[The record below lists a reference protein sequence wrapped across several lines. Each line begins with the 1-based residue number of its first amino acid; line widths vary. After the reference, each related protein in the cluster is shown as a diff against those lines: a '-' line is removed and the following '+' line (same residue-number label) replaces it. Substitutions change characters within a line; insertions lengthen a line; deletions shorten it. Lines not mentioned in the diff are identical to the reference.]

1 MIIIHNGS
9 EKTPLT
15 EYQKDTFFMT
25 KSYGG
30 LSSLQFDINPKTP
43 MYRHIAEETRLEYD
57 GRYYN
62 VKTINERSSISTVTA
77 ELDIDGFKD
86 RVWTSFK
93 STTATLT
100 SILEKAL
107 EGSGWSVSGADV
119 IPNRRTV
126 ELNDVNRWGVL
137 DQLTNSTMFDIAYE
151 IDNINKVLTVIRPL
165 LINEPTGTYF
175 TDELNLKE
183 CTHKGSTSELITRL
197 YAYGKDGLSIALY
210 NEGKDYVEN
219 HDYSDKII
227 STIWRDDRYTNAEN
241 LRDAA
246 IEKLKT
252 MARPVSSYTCKIMDL
267 AKMKPERYNTLLPY
281 KLYDIVTLIN
291 RYKSVATNYRIVETK
306 EYPHKPELN
315 EASLNSVSAKI
326 TAKIS
331 SALQSINDINLDNII
346 DREKV
351 NEINRTV
358 EANTAAIKER
368 YTKGETD
375 TAIESKITQTANEI
389 RTEVSNVE
397 KNLSDNL
404 ANAQSAIN
412 ADIAQA
418 KSDLRSEIS
427 QTESAIKSTVYN
439 HLTHGATN
447 YIANPKDFKDTTG
460 WTKSYGADWVL
471 NCSDGSVTMTRT
483 ASTGTAAYLIAAL
496 SESVTLKP
504 AGKNYVTLSI
514 RLVAN
519 KDCRVYFSIHRSF
532 GTAGNRL
539 GVVSVNEIAAS
550 NIEKNYV
557 NLKAEDETTVYV
569 QIKNVNTEIE
579 KISGI
584 GLYTAVETTASTA
597 CPVGTV
603 IEIQYIQLTDTN
615 TTDTRMTSIEQRA
628 DSIVSEVSKKVND
641 SELSTKITQLPS
653 AVQIAWN
660 TISQIIQFANAQLQ
674 IYDSDDEYGKKLFT
688 LGINGM
694 YWYNRQGDYIGSIG
708 RRFYSDTDHVAM
720 NLNCGEYGSYL
731 SFTAQEIGGNAIIR
745 LMYSKQ
751 SGPKIKGWH
760 FFDNIY
766 MNNLNIYLGE
776 NASSLHTCRTDD
788 GAGFVNTS
796 GEYFTIFNTD
806 YTPLF
811 KVSNSRITCY
821 NTLDMNNYSIINQ
834 SDARLKTN
842 IKDCSVRALDVING
856 IELKEFDW
864 INDGKHEAIGVIA
877 QQVEQIAHELVCED
891 DNGTKSIKVDKFIW
905 YAIKAIQELSEAI
918 NGKKKK
924 SRVKWKDEYSAEDKM
939 IFSKKRKI
947 QSARVKTTNPP
958 TAERR

>member
-9 EKTPLT
+9 EKIPLT
-15 EYQKDTFFMT
+15 EYQKDTFFVT

-30 LSSLQFDINPKTP
+30 LSSLQFDINPKASQ
-43 MYRHIAEETRLEYD
+43 YKYLAEETRLEYD
-57 GRYYN
+57 GKYYN
-62 VKTINERSSISTVTA
+62 VKTINERSNISTVTA
-77 ELDIDGFKD
+77 ELDIDDFKD
-86 RVWTSFK
+86 RVWTSFNA
-93 STTATLT
+93 TTATLT
-100 SILEKAL
+100 SILDKVLDA
-107 EGSGWSVSGADV
+107 SGWSVSGADV

-137 DQLTNSTMFDIAYE
+137 DKLTNSTMFDIAYE
-151 IDNINKVLTVIRPL
+151 IDNISKVLTVIRPQL
-165 LINEPTGTYF
+165 NNKPTGTYF

-210 NEGKDYVEN
+210 NEGKEYVEN

-246 IEKLKT
+246 VEKLKT

-267 AKMKPERYNTLLPY
+267 AKIKPERYNSLLPY

-326 TAKIS
+326 TSKIS
-331 SALQSINDINLDNII
+331 SALQSINDINIDNII

-375 TAIESKITQTANEI
+375 TAIESRITQTANEI
-389 RTEVSNVE
+389 RTEVSNIE

-404 ANAQSAIN
+404 VK
-412 ADIAQA
+412 A
-418 KSDLRSEIS
+418 KSDLHSEIS
-427 QTESAIKSTVYN
+427 QTESAIKSTVYS

-460 WTKSYGADWVL
+460 WNKSYGADWVL
-471 NCSDGSVTMTRT
+471 SCSDGSVTMTRT
-483 ASTGTAAYLIAAL
+483 ASTGTAAYLIADL
-496 SESVTLKP
+496 TESVMLKP
-504 AGKNYVTLSI
+504 SGKNYVTLSM

-519 KDCRVYFSIHRSF
+519 KDCRVFFSIFRSF
-532 GTAGNRL
+532 GANGNRL

-550 NIEKNYV
+550 NIEQNYV
-557 NLKAEDETTVYV
+557 NLKAEDVTTVYV
-569 QIKNVNTEIE
+569 QIQNVNTEVE

-584 GLYTAVETTASTA
+584 GIYTAAEDTAATA
-597 CPVGTV
+597 CPIGTV
-603 IEIQYIQLTDTN
+603 IDIQYIQLTDTN

-674 IYDSDDEYGKKLFT
+674 IYDSNDEYGKKLFT
-688 LGINGM
+688 FGLNGM

-821 NTLDMNNYSIINQ
+821 NTLDMSNYSIVNQ

-842 IKDCSVRALDVING
+842 ICDCKVNALDILNA
-856 IELKEFDW
+856 IELKQFDW
-864 INDGKHEAIGVIA
+864 INDGSHESIGVIA
-877 QQVEQIAHELVCED
+877 QQVEKIAPDLVCED
-891 DNGTKSIKVDKFIW
+891 EKGTKSIKTDKFIW
-905 YAIKAIQELSEAI
+905 YAIKAIQELSEGV
-918 NGKKKK
+918 NDKKKK
-924 SRVKWKDEYSAEDKM
+924 SRAKWKDEYSADDKM
-939 IFSKKRKI
+939 IFSKKLKI
-947 QSARVKTTNPP
+947 QSARVKPIDAP
-958 TAERR
+958 IARR

>member
-15 EYQKDTFFMT
+15 EYQKDTFFVT

-30 LSSLQFDINPKTP
+30 LSSLQFDINPKASR
-43 MYRHIAEETRLEYD
+43 YKYIAEETRIEYD
-57 GRYYN
+57 GKYYN
-62 VKTINERSSISTVTA
+62 VKTINERSNISTVTA
-77 ELDIDGFKD
+77 ELDIDDFKD
-86 RVWTSFK
+86 RVWTSFNA
-93 STTATLT
+93 TTATLK
-100 SILEKAL
+100 SILDKVL
-107 EGSGWSVSGADV
+107 DGSGWSVSGADV

-137 DQLTNSTMFDIAYE
+137 DKLTNSTMFDIAYE
-151 IDNINKVLTVIRPL
+151 IDNISKVLTVIRPQL
-165 LINEPTGTYF
+165 NNKPTGTYF

-210 NEGKDYVEN
+210 NEGKEYVEN

-252 MARPVSSYTCKIMDL
+252 MARPVSSYTCKIIDL
-267 AKMKPERYNTLLPY
+267 AKIKPERYNTLLPY
-281 KLYDIVTLIN
+281 KLYDIVTLVN

-306 EYPHKPELN
+306 EYPHIPEQN

-389 RTEVSNVE
+389 RTEISNIE
-397 KNLSDNL
+397 KDLYNSL
-404 ANAQSAIN
+404 AEAQS
-412 ADIAQA
+412 
-418 KSDLRSEIS
+418 DLHSEIS
-427 QTESAIKSTVYN
+427 QTESAIKSTVYS

-483 ASTGTAAYLIAAL
+483 DSNGTAAYLIADL
-496 SESVTLKP
+496 TESVTLKP
-504 AGKNYVTLSI
+504 AGKNYVTLSM

-519 KDCRVYFSIHRSF
+519 KDCRVYFSIFRSF
-532 GTAGNRL
+532 GANGNRL
-539 GVVSVNEIAAS
+539 GVVSINEIAAS

-557 NLKAEDETTVYV
+557 NLKAEDVTTVYV
-569 QIKNVNTEIE
+569 QIQNVNAEVE

-584 GLYTAVETTASTA
+584 GIYTAAEATATTA
-597 CPVGTV
+597 CPVETV

-674 IYDSDDEYGKKLFT
+674 IYDSDDEYGKKLFI

-708 RRFYSDTDHVAM
+708 RRFYSDTNHVAM

-751 SGPKIKGWH
+751 NGPKIKGWH

-806 YTPLF
+806 YSPLF

-821 NTLDMNNYSIINQ
+821 NTLDMSNYSIVNQ

-842 IKDCSVRALDVING
+842 ICDCKINALDILNA
-856 IELKEFDW
+856 IELKQFDW
-864 INDGKHEAIGVIA
+864 INDGSHESIGVIA
-877 QQVEQIAHELVCED
+877 QQVEKIAPDLVCED
-891 DNGTKSIKVDKFIW
+891 EKGTKSIKTDKFIW
-905 YAIKAIQELSEAI
+905 YAIKAIQELYEIIDDRKKSKKGQWEDNYTAEEKARYAQKSKKASNPIVPKPSPTAYSEA
-918 NGKKKK
+918 K
-924 SRVKWKDEYSAEDKM
+924 E
-939 IFSKKRKI
+939 
-947 QSARVKTTNPP
+947 SARNNNL
-958 TAERR
+958 